1 MKRIYDI
8 TFLII
13 SFSIKENLSQSFRKR
28 IKKEN
33 NTKKINKRKKDWKH
47 NNSRFIFASK
57 KKILI

>member
-1 MKRIYDI
+1 MKRIYDT

-33 NTKKINKRKKDWKH
+33 NTKKINKRKKD
-47 NNSRFIFASK
+47 
-57 KKILI
+57 